1 MKVCIRTHKNLATTP
16 LRLDLNRHFI
26 CLLTYLHQV
35 SCCCLGTSAVS
46 WEVSTV
52 QAAGRYGW
60 TTCSVSE
67 TRRRLERVRI
77 LTGACTTA
85 GTAKMYPYLAPE
97 SVILRGRLPA
107 GRIKCCTPSVRLSVR
122 LSVACLQFSR
132 NGKAIE
138 TSNLA
143 KTQRWIRVT
152 SEANLRSKSQKSKVR
167 VTGNENV
174 KIVFSSNLPYNGSIY
189 VKPKPK

>member
-1 MKVCIRTHKNLATTP
+1 MKVCIRAHKNLATTP

-35 SCCCLGTSAVS
+35 SCCCLGMSAVS

-60 TTCSVSE
+60 TTCSVSG

-97 SVILRGRLPA
+97 SVILRGPLPA
-107 GRIKCCTPSVRLSVR
+107 GRIKCCTPSVCLKNRTNFVTVQLKMIRLDFDEK
-122 LSVACLQFSR
+122 LT
-132 NGKAIE
+132 K
-138 TSNLA
+138 
-143 KTQRWIRVT
+143 K
-152 SEANLRSKSQKSKVR
+152 ANLH
-167 VTGNENV
+167 EN
-174 KIVFSSNLPYNGSIY
+174 
-189 VKPKPK
+189 